1 MSVLARRVTRAFYYF
16 NRAKPDM
23 RKSNEVRFP
32 NEHGSDTT
40 VKQYRTFMSK
50 KHTRKRMRRCVA
62 PFCE

>member
-1 MSVLARRVTRAFYYF
+1 MSVLARRMARAFYYF

-32 NEHGSDTT
+32 NGTA
-40 VKQYRTFMSK
+40 
-50 KHTRKRMRRCVA
+50 HTHLI